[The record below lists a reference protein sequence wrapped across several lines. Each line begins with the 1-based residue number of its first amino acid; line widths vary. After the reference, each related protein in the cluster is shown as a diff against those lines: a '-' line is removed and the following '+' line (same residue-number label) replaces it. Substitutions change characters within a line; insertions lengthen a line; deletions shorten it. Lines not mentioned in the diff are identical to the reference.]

1 MNWFKKK
8 KEYAEDST
16 IISISFF
23 VLSVSFLIV
32 ILLLPLDINIILSYI
47 EKNIWNIFSAIGSV
61 STAVVAAVLSYIEKN
76 IWNIFSAFGSIA
88 TAVVAAVTVYMQFF
102 KKFKNYDI
110 TIEGIKSFLS
120 ETDSKEVNLWC
131 YSVKNNTSEKSVWKE
146 LPYLVILYSQFSKID
161 NHKIQIKNTT
171 FYDSRDL
178 ASINMPTF
186 FPNTEIMTNFMGI
199 YLDWHTEISL
209 ILPELK
215 KYYKEIKKNNECE
228 TVGLTIKTSNI

>member
-1 MNWFKKK
+1 M
-8 KEYAEDST
+8 
-16 IISISFF
+16 
-23 VLSVSFLIV
+23 
-32 ILLLPLDINIILSYI
+32 P
-47 EKNIWNIFSAIGSV
+47 IFSVRI
-61 STAVVAAVLSYIEKN
+61 
-76 IWNIFSAFGSIA
+76 AFGN
-88 TAVVAAVTVYMQFF
+88 FF
-102 KKFKNYDI
+102 F
-110 TIEGIKSFLS
+110 IKSFLS

-215 KYYKEIKKNNECE
+215 KYYKEIKKNKKSMQFVFNFDNGTQENI
-228 TVGLTIKTSNI
+228 TLPAKYRKQILSLIKNYNPT